1 MPVEQVPGFWDY
13 LGQGI
18 MKGVEMHRQSED
30 KMRAEAHAKTAE
42 AQASAGL
49 MAQLFQSGAIDNTQL
64 QGALKAAGI
73 NPDQIQ
79 VMPNKAQQRRQV
91 LAGGDAALAQLTDEQ
106 KKDLGFTSAAQAATE
121 GATAATAKAAT
132 SGANIEVQK
141 NDILSRYL
149 QGDKLNDQEL
159 AATGLPSAQ
168 DRELKRLGAMDP
180 YLDQLGGRYV
190 AGVMVQNKGRINPGT
205 AQQTAE
211 QAYANY
217 VAERG
222 QNGLGALTPEQVA
235 YTRSYFQRATENALI
250 AQQKM
255 DIDASQAGSQR
266 IHANAAM
273 QAAGQNTNLKWFGQV
288 NSAMEN
294 IRKAQ
299 SDLMRSNP
307 ALGPA
312 LDNPQLAQSPMV
324 KGALQRYME
333 LEQTAEAF
341 RGAQGALANG
351 QVPGN
356 LSALLDAAGQI
367 ATQGAGPAGAPGAG
381 ARGRGAPPP
390 AGGPAQQGGARPAS
404 GSPDPIGATVDAIV
418 AGRATLQDA
427 QALVSQGK
435 MTQQQYQ
442 QIAQQVQA
450 KSSTKK
456 K

>member
-30 KMRAEAHAKTAE
+30 KARAEAHAKTAE
-42 AQASAGL
+42 AQANAGL
-49 MAQLFQSGAIDNTQL
+49 MSQLFQSGAIDNTQL

-79 VMPNKAQQRRQV
+79 VMPNKAQQRRQI
-91 LAGGDAALAQLTDEQ
+91 LAGGDAALSQLTDEQ
-106 KKDLGFTSAAQAATE
+106 KADLGFKTAAQ
-121 GATAATAKAAT
+121 TAQEKAAA
-132 SGANIEVQK
+132 SGANMEVQK
-141 NDILSRYL
+141 NDILAKYL
-149 QGDKLNDQEL
+149 QGEKLSDQEL

-205 AQQTAE
+205 AQQVAE
-211 QAYANY
+211 QAYSNY

-222 QNGLGALTPEQVA
+222 QNGLGSLTPEQVA

-273 QAAGQNTNLKWFGQV
+273 AAANQNTNLKWFGQV

-299 SDLMRSNP
+299 SDLMKSNP

-367 ATQGAGPAGAPGAG
+367 ATQGAGPAAAPGAG
-381 ARGRGAPPP
+381 ARGRGAPP
-390 AGGPAQQGGARPAS
+390 AGAPQQQGKPAS
-404 GSPDPIGATVDAIV
+404 ASPDPIGATVDMIV
-418 AGRATLQDA
+418 QGKATLADA
-427 QALVSQGK
+427 QALVSQGRI
-435 MTQQQYQ
+435 TQTQYQ

-450 KSSTKK
+450 KASTKK